1 MKYQIHFRGFV
12 CNLVVLCVFFSNL
25 FCINA
30 VNAFQNNEEFW
41 QVLPTGVTASLRG
54 LELCD
59 DGETIWACGAN
70 STVIRSH
77 DLGQSWTDVSPSGF
91 DKLEFRS
98 IHAWNGNQAI
108 IASAG
113 IPAVVLR
120 TDDGGQ
126 TWKEVLRRNEEKA
139 FFDALKFFDSKRG
152 ILFSDPVND
161 KWLILTTED
170 GGQTWNENRA
180 NSLPKLQAGEAAFAA
195 SNSALCV
202 DASGQAWIGTGGVK
216 SDQARVYLST
226 NFGQT
231 WQDSFIPIPSSE
243 AAGIFSIVNSM
254 SGRLVAVG
262 GDYRGEAKSLHTAA
276 YSDDQGR
283 TWKLAKVEPNAF
295 RSSVVVLPDP
305 STKSETWFVT
315 GPGGTDASK
324 DGAVWKSV
332 SKVGFH
338 VLDTHSNGTLIAV
351 GSEGRFGI
359 ARLK

>member
-1 MKYQIHFRGFV
+1 MQHRIHFRGFV
-12 CNLVVLCVFFSNL
+12 PKLAALYVVFATAFFSNT
-25 FCINA
+25 

-59 DGETIWACGAN
+59 DGQAIWACGAN
-70 STVIRSH
+70 STVVRSP
-77 DLGQSWTDVSPSGF
+77 DLGKSWTNVSPSGF

-98 IHAWNGNQAI
+98 IHAWNGNQAL

-113 IPAVVLR
+113 TPAVVLR
-120 TDDGGQ
+120 TDDAGQ
-126 TWKEVLRRNEEKA
+126 TWKEVLRRTEEKA
-139 FFDALKFFDSKRG
+139 FFDALKFYDSKRG
-152 ILFSDPVND
+152 ILFSDPVDD

-170 GGQTWNENRA
+170 GGQTWKEVSA

-202 DASGQAWIGTGGVK
+202 GNSGQAWIGTGGVK
-216 SDQARVYLST
+216 SDQARVYRSA

-231 WQDSFIPIPSSE
+231 WQDSFIPIPSAE
-243 AAGIFSIVNSM
+243 AAGIFSIVNSL

-262 GDYRGEAKSLHTAA
+262 GDYRGDAKSLHTAA

-283 TWKLAKVEPNAF
+283 TWKLAEVEPSAF
-295 RSSVVVLPDP
+295 RSSVVVLL
-305 STKSETWFVT
+305 SQTTKSETWFTT
-315 GPGGTDASK
+315 GPGGTDASQ
-324 DGAVWKSV
+324 DGAVWRSV

-338 VLDTHSNGTLIAV
+338 VLDAHPNGTLVAV

-359 ARLK
+359 AKIK